1 MEYQELI
8 KNIKILLADDD
19 EDYLLMTD
27 SFLKQLGYN
36 VETASDGKQAVEK
49 LMSGNYQIALL
60 DYFMPGL
67 NGEEVITEIRKHNK
81 ELIIILQTGF
91 SGQKPPIETMQKL
104 NIQNYFDKTEG
115 IDRLNLELI
124 SAVKIFNQQ
133 TEIELSKYKTKT
145 IGELMNSIAEE
156 IKSDMLSVGA
166 GIEVTNMMISNVDEL
181 KNKEEIQK
189 LKNFYEKN
197 KSSLERV
204 DKILDAL
211 IAESTGEEKILK
223 CDDIVDLISLIVKN
237 DAKKKEIKFTTHTAL
252 KSSNYIAGSINQSIF
267 IISEIVR
274 KLINKSNSG
283 DNIEFVF
290 TEDESNWLLNLNS
303 ENIFKIDELD
313 VFMIRRVVS
322 SINGFNI
329 EFEKN
334 KISVQV
340 KKTI

>member
-1 MEYQELI
+1 
-8 KNIKILLADDD
+8 
-19 EDYLLMTD
+19 MTD

-181 KNKEEIQK
+181 KNK
-189 LKNFYEKN
+189 N
-197 KSSLERV
+197 SLERV

-329 EFEKN
+329 DFEKN

>member
-1 MEYQELI
+1 MEYEEII

-49 LMSGNYQIALL
+49 LTSGNYQIALL

-115 IDRLNLELI
+115 IDKLNLELI

-181 KNKEEIQK
+181 KNKEDIQK

-197 KSSLERV
+197 KNSLERV

-211 IAESTGEEKILK
+211 IAESTCE
-223 CDDIVDLISLIVKN
+223 
-237 DAKKKEIKFTTHTAL
+237 
-252 KSSNYIAGSINQSIF
+252 
-267 IISEIVR
+267 
-274 KLINKSNSG
+274 
-283 DNIEFVF
+283 
-290 TEDESNWLLNLNS
+290 
-303 ENIFKIDELD
+303 
-313 VFMIRRVVS
+313 
-322 SINGFNI
+322 
-329 EFEKN
+329 
-334 KISVQV
+334 
-340 KKTI
+340 

>member
-1 MEYQELI
+1 MEYEEII

-49 LMSGNYQIALL
+49 LTSGNYQIALL
-60 DYFMPGL
+60 DYFMPGM
-67 NGEEVITEIRKHNK
+67 NGKEVITEIRKHNK

-115 IDRLNLELI
+115 IDKLNLELI

-181 KNKEEIQK
+181 KNKEDIQK

-197 KSSLERV
+197 KNSLERV

-237 DAKKKEIKFTTHTAL
+237 DAKKKGINFTTHTAL

-313 VFMIRRVVS
+313 AFMIRRVVS

-329 EFEKN
+329 DFEKN

>member
-1 MEYQELI
+1 M
-8 KNIKILLADDD
+8 
-19 EDYLLMTD
+19 
-27 SFLKQLGYN
+27 
-36 VETASDGKQAVEK
+36 
-49 LMSGNYQIALL
+49 
-60 DYFMPGL
+60 

-156 IKSDMLSVGA
+156 IRSDMLSVGA

-197 KSSLERV
+197 KNSLERV

-237 DAKKKEIKFTTHTAL
+237 DAKIFPHQNLSTQIQKIQE
-252 KSSNYIAGSINQSIF
+252 SI
-267 IISEIVR
+267 
-274 KLINKSNSG
+274 
-283 DNIEFVF
+283 
-290 TEDESNWLLNLNS
+290 LL
-303 ENIFKIDELD
+303 F
-313 VFMIRRVVS
+313 
-322 SINGFNI
+322 
-329 EFEKN
+329 
-334 KISVQV
+334 
-340 KKTI
+340 

>member
-67 NGEEVITEIRKHNK
+67 NGEEVITEIRKNNK

-197 KSSLERV
+197 KYSLERV

-237 DAKKKEIKFTTHTAL
+237 DAKKKGINFNTHTAL